1 MFLLRGEME
10 ARKLLEVLVGN
21 KKWLQTKIL
30 YITNYNASLWN
41 QKNYY
46 MTECYHFQDVLV
58 AMRNLRIRKRSV
70 VEAKAKVARRK
81 DANSPNSISKNILSE
96 NNTISPLQMKV

>member
-1 MFLLRGEME
+1 ME

-30 YITNYNASLWN
+30 YITMRHYGIKFSCRRSS
-41 QKNYY
+41 KNYY
-46 MTECYHFQDVLV
+46 MTECHHFQDVLV
-58 AMRNLRIRKRSV
+58 AMRNLSIRKRSV

-96 NNTISPLQMKV
+96 NNTISPSQMKV